1 MRKIGLSEIEDIALG
16 ASLLGAGGGGDP
28 YIGKLVAMGA
38 VKERGPVTLLDPEEI
53 PDDALVV
60 PIAMMG
66 APTILGEKGVGGKE
80 YAGIALE
87 IIRYLVEDIC
97 IYANRG
103 GRCHLHATHRGG
115 GQAGTSHGGRGWN
128 GPGVPGAS
136 DGDIYHG
143 RHIGD
148 AHGPGG

>member
-38 VKERGPVTLLDPEEI
+38 VRERGPVTLLDPEEI

-80 YAGIALE
+80 YEVL
-87 IIRYLVEDIC
+87 Y
-97 IYANRG
+97 
-103 GRCHLHATHRGG
+103 
-115 GQAGTSHGGRGWN
+115 
-128 GPGVPGAS
+128 
-136 DGDIYHG
+136 
-143 RHIGD
+143 
-148 AHGPGG
+148 

>member
-60 PIAMMG
+60 PIAM
-66 APTILGEKGVGGKE
+66 IDRKSV
-80 YAGIALE
+80 
-87 IIRYLVEDIC
+87 V
-97 IYANRG
+97 
-103 GRCHLHATHRGG
+103 
-115 GQAGTSHGGRGWN
+115 
-128 GPGVPGAS
+128 
-136 DGDIYHG
+136 
-143 RHIGD
+143 
-148 AHGPGG
+148 